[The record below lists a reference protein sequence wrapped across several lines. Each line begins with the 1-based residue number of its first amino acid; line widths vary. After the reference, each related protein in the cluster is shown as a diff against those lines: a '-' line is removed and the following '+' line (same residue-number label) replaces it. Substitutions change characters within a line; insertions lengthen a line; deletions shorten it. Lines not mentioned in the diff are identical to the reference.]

1 MDHPSQPPA
10 TKVPYDLNRFVVA
23 QHGTYASALAE
34 IRAGEKR
41 SHWMWFVFPQLRGL
55 GASAMSARY
64 AISGLAGAKAYLEH
78 PVLGPRLIESCEAV
92 LASDVSA
99 HAMFGWPDDR
109 KLKSCATL
117 FAATE
122 PGLPVFSQLIVRK
135 FGGASD
141 PRTLQW
147 LASAPRAQRALV

>member
-1 MDHPSQPPA
+1 MDHPSQPPT
-10 TKVPYDLNRFVVA
+10 TKHPYDLNRFVVA
-23 QHGTYASALAE
+23 QHGTYASALGE
-34 IRAGEKR
+34 IRAGHKR

-64 AISGLAGAKAYLEH
+64 AISGLAESKAYLEH
-78 PVLGPRLIESCEAV
+78 AVLGARLIEYCEAV
-92 LASDVSA
+92 LVSDLSA

-122 PGLPVFSQLIVRK
+122 PGQPVFSQLIARK
-135 FGGASD
+135 SGGASD